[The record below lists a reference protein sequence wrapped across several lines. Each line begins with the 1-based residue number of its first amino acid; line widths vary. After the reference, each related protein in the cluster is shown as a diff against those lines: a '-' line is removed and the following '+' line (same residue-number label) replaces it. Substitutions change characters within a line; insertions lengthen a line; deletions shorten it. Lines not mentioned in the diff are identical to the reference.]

1 MPFFGKIIAGCFVRV
16 GIGNHDGRPVYRVKD
31 SLNLG

>member
-16 GIGNHDGRPVYRVKD
+16 GIGNHDGRPVYRVKI
-31 SLNLG
+31 L